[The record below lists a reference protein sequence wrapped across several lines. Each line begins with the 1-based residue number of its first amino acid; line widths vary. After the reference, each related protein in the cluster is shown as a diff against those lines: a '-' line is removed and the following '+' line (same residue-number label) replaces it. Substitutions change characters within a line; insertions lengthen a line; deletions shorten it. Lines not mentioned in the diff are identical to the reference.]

1 MSGFPRSGLPITD
14 GVIQMTAAP
23 TALAATDVKK
33 NGWAQKGD
41 LSQMYKIDS
50 PSAVPS
56 TAIKHDGVAY
66 SPDGGMYTTTAAPD
80 ATSTS
85 KFGYVVRGD
94 GAMHIDTVKSGT
106 IEKGI
111 RRNSNGVWITT

>member
-1 MSGFPRSGLPITD
+1 MSGFPRPLPISD
-14 GVIQMTAAP
+14 GVVQMTAAP
-23 TALAATDVKK
+23 TALAAGDVKEM
-33 NGWAQKGD
+33 GWAQKGD

-50 PSAVPS
+50 PGAVPL
-56 TAIKHDGVAY
+56 TAIKHDGIAF
-66 SPDGGMYTTTAAPD
+66 SPDGGVYTTTAAPD

-94 GAMHIDTVKSGT
+94 GALHIDTVKSGN